1 LRKVFNVEA
10 IMRLSGIALLALL
23 AGTAATNAADLNWNS
38 NATSPMFS
46 ATSVAQWTGFYAGV
60 NGGYAFGQT
69 EIEGGVVAGS
79 ATGGKHNS
87 GGFNLGAQAGY
98 NLDMGGFVLG
108 GEADVQFGGPVYKET
123 LSGGEKFE
131 QRTEFFSTVRAR
143 AGIPVGQVMPFATLG
158 VAFGRG
164 AAEIKSGPSTT
175 TTNANHFGWTAGVGL
190 EAQATQNLSFKAEY
204 LYVDLGTQAYGIGT
218 ASRDVTQRFSVVRA
232 GVNYRF

>member
-1 LRKVFNVEA
+1 
-10 IMRLSGIALLALL
+10 MRLSGIALLALL

-46 ATSVAQWTGFYAGV
+46 ATSVAQWTGFYAGL

-98 NLDMGGFVLG
+98 NMDMGGFVLG

-123 LSGGEKFE
+123 LSTGDKFE
-131 QRTEFFSTVRAR
+131 QRTEFFSTVRGR
-143 AGIPVGQVMPFATLG
+143 AGVPVGQVMPFATLG

-164 AAEIKSGPSTT
+164 AAEIKSGASTT

-204 LYVDLGTQAYGIGT
+204 LYVDLGTQSYGIGT